1 MFIATHNWESDV
13 INSHCNVV
21 SLPLIVHVYLP
32 PPPQKKFLFQL
43 NSLSM
48 QIRAYFKSLTCLLNL
63 VLPFYMIMYFIINNL
78 FQITKYMHKASN
90 ILPLTTLNV
99 QPALMAAWIG
109 RIIINILIVSQS
121 KIIAFAHVNPF
132 ISLCNPSLHT

>member
-1 MFIATHNWESDV
+1 MFIATHNWESNV

-32 PPPQKKFLFQL
+32 PPPKKKIPISTQQPL
-43 NSLSM
+43 

-90 ILPLTTLNV
+90 ILPLATLIV

-121 KIIAFAHVNPF
+121 KIIAIAHVDPF

>member
-32 PPPQKKFLFQL
+32 PPPQKKIPISTQQPL
-43 NSLSM
+43 
-48 QIRAYFKSLTCLLNL
+48 QIRAYVKSLTCLLNL
-63 VLPFYMIMYFIINNL
+63 VLPFHMIMYFIINNL

-90 ILPLTTLNV
+90 ILPLTTLIV